1 MLYERNSILERKVEM
16 WVENLPNGKVRFVER
31 YTDYIT
37 GKQKRVSVTMDK
49 NTPKNR
55 KLAMEILNKKI
66 NSTLP
71 VVQKELTL
79 GELVEK
85 YRAYQE
91 KVVKGSTCKR
101 NYFSTKAISQL
112 LGSDTLVNRITA
124 SYVIDCLLNTN
135 KSPTTLNGYLKRFRA
150 MINWAFKNDMIEDIS
165 FLSKIENFKEEKSKR
180 ERIEDKF
187 LEPSEIKELLKNIKK
202 TNCWHWYYLTQ
213 FLLLSGLR
221 IGEATALTLEDIVL
235 DNRTINV
242 TKTYDIHTN
251 QITSP
256 KTRCS
261 IREVYMQDE
270 LLDIVNKALI
280 YFKDVKLL
288 HDIDNDLVFTN
299 LSGSR
304 VEYNSYEKFLREN
317 SKNIDKRVTAH
328 ILRHT
333 HASLLLAEGVSVDT
347 ISRRLGH
354 ENSKITREIYL
365 HVTEKLRQ
373 RDNDSIKNIKLF

>member
-1 MLYERNSILERKVEM
+1 M
-16 WVENLPNGKVRFVER
+16 WIEETKNGKFKFCER
-31 YTDYIT
+31 YTDYVT
-37 GKQKRVSVTMDK
+37 GKKKRVSVTMDK

-55 KLAMEILNKKI
+55 KLAIEMLNKKI
-66 NSTLP
+66 KSNAPT
-71 VVQKELTL
+71 QKKELKL
-79 GELVEK
+79 GELVET

-101 NYFSTKAISQL
+101 NYYSTKTIMNI
-112 LGSDTLVNRITA
+112 LGEDTLVNRLSA
-124 SYVIDCLLNTN
+124 SYVTSKLISSG
-135 KSPTTLNGYLKRFRA
+135 KSPTALNGYLKRFRA
-150 MINWAFKNDMIEDIS
+150 MINWAFKNDLIEDIS
-165 FLSKIENFKEEKSKR
+165 FLGKIENFKEEKTKR

-187 LEPSEIKELLKNIKK
+187 LEPNEVNILLKNIKK
-202 TNCWHWYYLTQ
+202 ANCWHWYYLTQ

-221 IGEATALTLEDIVL
+221 IGEAVALTIDDI
-235 DNRTINV
+235 DMNNRVINV

-270 LLDIVNKALI
+270 LLDIVNKSLM
-280 YFKDVKLL
+280 YFEDLKLT
-288 HDIDNDLVFTN
+288 HDEYNDLLFT
-299 LSGSR
+299 GVTGCR
-304 VEYNSYEKFLREN
+304 VEYDSYKRFLCN
-317 SKNIDKRVTAH
+317 KSKDIDKHVTAH

-333 HASLLLAEGVSVDT
+333 HASLLLAEGISVDT

-365 HVTEKLRQ
+365 HVTEKLKQ
-373 RDNDSIKNIKLF
+373 KDNESIKNIKLF

>member
-1 MLYERNSILERKVEM
+1 M
-16 WVENLPNGKVRFVER
+16 WIEETKNGKFKFVER

-37 GKQKRVSVTMDK
+37 GKQKKVSVTMDK

-55 KLAMEILNKKI
+55 KLAIELLNKKI
-66 NSTLP
+66 KKNRP
-71 VVQKELTL
+71 VEQKELTL
-79 GELVEK
+79 GELIER
-85 YRAYQE
+85 YRSYQE

-101 NYFSTKAISQL
+101 NYFSTKAISDI
-112 LGSDTLVNRITA
+112 LGADTLVNRLSA
-124 SYVIDCLLNTN
+124 SYVISKLLNSN

-187 LEPSEIKELLKNIKK
+187 LEVSEVNMLIKNIKK
-202 TNCWHWYYLTQ
+202 SNCLHWYYLTQ

-221 IGEATALTLEDIVL
+221 IGEAVALTINDVDIN
-235 DNRTINV
+235 NRLIYI
-242 TKTYDIHTN
+242 TKTYDMHTN

-261 IREVYMQDE
+261 VREVYMQDE
-270 LLDIVNKALI
+270 LLNIIKKSIL
-280 YFKDVKLL
+280 YFKELKML
-288 HDIDNDLVFTN
+288 HDINNDLLFTN
-299 LSGSR
+299 ASGCR
-304 VEYNSYEKFLREN
+304 VEYNSFEKFLREN
-317 SKNIDKRVTAH
+317 SKGIDKKITAH

-333 HASLLLAEGVSVDT
+333 HASLLLAEGISIDT

-354 ENSKITREIYL
+354 ENSKITKEIYL
-365 HVTEKLRQ
+365 HITEKLKEK
-373 RDNDSIKNIKLF
+373 DNESIKNIKLF